1 MGYTLKVLSTELW
14 IFFNPKDF
22 ETGILDLVNEG
33 GDADTNASVGGSLL
47 GAKFGFGSIPV
58 KYIDELNDGELLIG
72 KFEGFVE
79 VIK

>member
-1 MGYTLKVLSTELW
+1 M
-14 IFFNPKDF
+14 
-22 ETGILDLVNEG
+22 
-33 GDADTNASVGGSLL
+33 L